1 MRTSKFYG
9 KGYAEVKWRAEDV
22 KTIKPNWSMP
32 KCEEWLSD
40 YENKIQDR
48 IIKHGWEVLEAL
60 VMIED
65 DDE

>member
-1 MRTSKFYG
+1 MSKFYG

-22 KTIKPNWSMP
+22 KTIKPNWSMS

-48 IIKHGWEVLEAL
+48 ITEQGWEVLEAFL
-60 VMIED
+60 MRKGI
-65 DDE
+65 